1 VLLLA
6 VKKKKLLLQLLLL
19 QLSKSPLTQ
28 LLLHLPLPLRS
39 NSKQIHADSSALKA
53 AVVTKT
59 PASNCWC
66 FFMFNEAK
74 HDLTQFDPAKTLEL
88 RGDR

>member
-6 VKKKKLLLQLLLL
+6 VKKKKQLLPLLLL

-28 LLLHLPLPLRS
+28 LLLLLLLHQLLPLRS
-39 NSKQIHADSSALKA
+39 NSKQVHADSSALKV

-66 FFMFNEAK
+66 FFI
-74 HDLTQFDPAKTLEL
+74 EL
-88 RGDR
+88 NAI